1 MTYRLLFLPVL
12 FFLIFQTTFCLAE
25 QKINSSSLDSL
36 NVNSLMNSDIQTT
49 VTLVDSTEDLFLDST
64 QKNHLHNILIVLFT
78 LLLSAFFSGMEI
90 AFVSA
95 NKFKI
100 FLDKGQGS
108 IINNIVS
115 KFTEKP
121 TDFIT
126 SMLIGN
132 NIALVIYGI
141 DMAELLESCMK
152 GYIPND
158 FLVFLIQVIISSLIV
173 LLVAEFLPKVIF
185 SLFPNKLLKLFAIPG
200 VVVINL
206 LKPIS
211 MIINLMSSFLIKLI
225 FGKRLS
231 DPKFGF
237 NRIDLDKY
245 LEEHNKIAKQSTQ
258 GIDPEVEIL
267 QNALDFSNIKV
278 RDCMVPRTDIIGINI
293 NDSIESLRKKF
304 IQTGHSKILVYK
316 ENLDNIIAYVHS
328 YELFKEPDHIKD
340 ILLPISLIPESILA
354 QVALDK
360 LLKERRSVALVVDEY
375 GGTSGL
381 ICVEDILEELVGEIE
396 DEHDETSFLGQM
408 IGDNKYHLSGK
419 HKIYELNKEYDFDL
433 EESEEYDTLS
443 GFIINSI
450 GRIPKNQEIITIKQ
464 YEFKIIKIDDNF
476 IEEVILYVL

>member
-12 FFLIFQTTFCLAE
+12 FLFLFQTTFCQAE
-25 QKINSSSLDSL
+25 K
-36 NVNSLMNSDIQTT
+36 NVNINPIDSSNIKILFDSD
-49 VTLVDSTEDLFLDST
+49 V
-64 QKNHLHNILIVLFT
+64 QKNNIVNLKEDIVFDEIQKNLFYIIIVVIVT

-108 IINNIVS
+108 LINNIVS
-115 KFTEKP
+115 RFTEKP

-141 DMAELLESCMK
+141 AIAELLENFMQ
-152 GYIPND
+152 GYIPNE

-185 SLFPNKLLKLFAIPG
+185 SLFPNKLLKLFAVPG
-200 VVVINL
+200 VMIINL
-206 LKPIS
+206 LKPLSVVIN
-211 MIINLMSSFLIKLI
+211 IISSFLIKLI

-237 NRIDLDKY
+237 NRIDLDRY
-245 LEEHNKIAKQSTQ
+245 LEEHNAIAKQSTQ

-293 NDSIESLRKKF
+293 KDSIDVLRKKF

-316 ENLDNIIAYVHS
+316 ENLDNVIAYVHS
-328 YELFKEPDHIKD
+328 YEIFKKPDNIYG
-340 ILLPISLIPESILA
+340 LS
-354 QVALDK
+354 K
-360 LLKERRSVALVVDEY
+360 LLMER
-375 GGTSGL
+375 
-381 ICVEDILEELVGEIE
+381 DIEIWE
-396 DEHDETSFLGQM
+396 NSKLQ
-408 IGDNKYHLSGK
+408 
-419 HKIYELNKEYDFDL
+419 IYYD
-433 EESEEYDTLS
+433 
-443 GFIINSI
+443 
-450 GRIPKNQEIITIKQ
+450 
-464 YEFKIIKIDDNF
+464 
-476 IEEVILYVL
+476 